1 VAVAP
6 EVRFA
11 RSGEI
16 DIAYQVLGD
25 GPTDLVVVLGA
36 FTHLHVLWE
45 EPRYRRWCE
54 RLAEFTR
61 VILFDKRGMGLS
73 DRVPAGTLEERM
85 EDVRAVMDAAGSR
98 QAVLLGVSE
107 GGPMSIVFAATYP
120 ERTRAL
126 VLAGA
131 EVKEETT
138 EDWPYGEAT
147 LAEHEEFL
155 PTIPDRWGKG
165 LGVATIWPSAGLDPA
180 VQAWWGR
187 LQVASATPRIAEQV
201 MRIAFE
207 IDVRAV
213 APTVRVPTL
222 IVHAVGD
229 RVCHIGNARWLA
241 EHVPGARLVELD
253 GDDHAPWGTG
263 GDVLVEEVRELV
275 TGAREAAEP
284 DRVLATVLF
293 TDIVGSTEEARRRGD
308 AGWADLLERH
318 HERVRGEL
326 ERYRGREID
335 TAGDGFLASFDGP
348 ARGIRCALAV
358 RESVGALGLG
368 VRAGLHTGECE
379 VVSGRLRGIAVHIGA
394 RVAAQARAGEVLVS
408 QTVRDLVA
416 GSGIALEDRGLHAL
430 KGLDEEWRLFAV
442 EG

>member
-1 VAVAP
+1 MAVAP

-107 GGPMSIVFAATYP
+107 GGPMCIVFAATYP

-155 PTIPDRWGKG
+155 PTIPGRWGKG
-165 LGVATIWPSAGLDPA
+165 LGVAAIWPSAGLDPA

-201 MRIAFE
+201 MRIAFQ

-253 GDDHAPWGTG
+253 GEDHAPWGTG
-263 GDVLVEEVRELV
+263 DRCARRG
-275 TGAREAAEP
+275 GARAR
-284 DRVLATVLF
+284 DRLPR
-293 TDIVGSTEEARRRGD
+293 GS
-308 AGWADLLERH
+308 
-318 HERVRGEL
+318 
-326 ERYRGREID
+326 
-335 TAGDGFLASFDGP
+335 
-348 ARGIRCALAV
+348 
-358 RESVGALGLG
+358 
-368 VRAGLHTGECE
+368 RA
-379 VVSGRLRGIAVHIGA
+379 
-394 RVAAQARAGEVLVS
+394 
-408 QTVRDLVA
+408 
-416 GSGIALEDRGLHAL
+416 
-430 KGLDEEWRLFAV
+430 
-442 EG
+442 